1 MGRADG
7 CEKADAGGQGMQDG
21 DKVALRRTRSVEGRG
36 LDENLGMV
44 EDNGKGD
51 N

>member
-1 MGRADG
+1 M
-7 CEKADAGGQGMQDG
+7 DAGGRGMRDG
-21 DKVALRRTRSVEGRG
+21 DKVALWRTRSVGGGG

>member
-1 MGRADG
+1 M
-7 CEKADAGGQGMQDG
+7 DAGGQGMRDG
-21 DKVALRRTRSVEGRG
+21 NKVALRRTRSIGGG